1 MENNE
6 KRQAI
11 SDIMVACQDYLQY
24 TAEYNECAFTDRMV
38 EEILEGAEK
47 LREIYNTE
55 FDNLGR

>member
-6 KRQAI
+6 KRQVI
-11 SDIMVACQDYLQY
+11 SNIMVACQDYLQY

-47 LREIYNTE
+47 LKAIYDKE
-55 FDNLGR
+55 FENV